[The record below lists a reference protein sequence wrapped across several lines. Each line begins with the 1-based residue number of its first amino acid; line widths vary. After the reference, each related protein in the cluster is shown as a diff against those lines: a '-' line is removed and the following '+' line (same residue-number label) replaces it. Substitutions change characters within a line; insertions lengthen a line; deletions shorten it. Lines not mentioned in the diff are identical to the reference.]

1 MTYAV
6 EGLCTGQCKHYAV
19 SWSYKNLL
27 HLLNMLFNCR
37 QSRFGPHFGSMII
50 QPVISEQL
58 TMFQCLNCNGF
69 KGQRLC
75 THCVV
80 ASARHTSTVK
90 GKSGASKFKGQLQ
103 LQSKLK
109 ANLKYLGRPYLKLQI
124 LNAKYKHNRRLDSQF
139 NPGFNLHKCQKLLFK
154 YFKD

>member
-109 ANLKYLGRPYLKLQI
+109 ANLGILQDVI
-124 LNAKYKHNRRLDSQF
+124 PFSCIFIDYFIHLHFKCYPLYQF
-139 NPGFNLHKCQKLLFK
+139 PLHSALSHPLPLLL
-154 YFKD
+154 